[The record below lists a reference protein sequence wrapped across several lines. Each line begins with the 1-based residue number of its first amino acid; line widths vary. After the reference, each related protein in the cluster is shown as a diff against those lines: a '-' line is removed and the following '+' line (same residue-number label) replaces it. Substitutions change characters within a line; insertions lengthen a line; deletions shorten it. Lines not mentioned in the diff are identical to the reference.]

1 MILDKIENYLGNG
14 GLFNPELM
22 EHEKVRDLIMDCKEE
37 IQKRDKQELELKKLN
52 LELLKEKSIVDL
64 LDQVARS
71 FGYPSQGEWRVIVNR
86 VNDVIKKRNEI

>member
-1 MILDKIENYLGNG
+1 MSEK
-14 GLFNPELM
+14 LFDDLMDMERFELVA
-22 EHEKVRDLIMDCKEE
+22 HLINAREE

-71 FGYPSQGEWRVIVNR
+71 FGYPSQGEWRVIVR
-86 VNDVIKKRNEI
+86 MVDDVIKKRIEI